1 MEALEFGYSITV
13 IKAGERGQLLG
24 PMQPDGIILVD
35 PGADDPFIQSTA
47 EDGLAVVAAGGHS
60 SNIQSPRLRS
70 VSFDIQ
76 QGVPAAL
83 DALIDGGARNPAFIR
98 GPVDDEYTLSSQR
111 AYEEWCLGL
120 GREPRVFV
128 LAEGQ
133 TPIGGAREFLAEMH
147 GAVDAA
153 YCINESYANAITA
166 AAGEEGI
173 SIPDEFAVAVAA
185 ESHSARVDPRVIYL
199 DLDPVK
205 LGAMCAR
212 VLIQTL
218 EKEGP
223 ADALLPLELD
233 VFPR

>member
-1 MEALEFGYSITV
+1 
-13 IKAGERGQLLG
+13 
-24 PMQPDGIILVD
+24 
-35 PGADDPFIQSTA
+35 
-47 EDGLAVVAAGGHS
+47 
-60 SNIQSPRLRS
+60 
-70 VSFDIQ
+70 
-76 QGVPAAL
+76 
-83 DALIDGGARNPAFIR
+83 
-98 GPVDDEYTLSSQR
+98 
-111 AYEEWCLGL
+111 
-120 GREPRVFV
+120 
-128 LAEGQ
+128 
-133 TPIGGAREFLAEMH
+133 MH

-173 SIPDEFAVAVAA
+173 SIPDEFAVAA

-199 DLDPVK
+199 DLHPVK

-218 EKEGP
+218 EEEGP